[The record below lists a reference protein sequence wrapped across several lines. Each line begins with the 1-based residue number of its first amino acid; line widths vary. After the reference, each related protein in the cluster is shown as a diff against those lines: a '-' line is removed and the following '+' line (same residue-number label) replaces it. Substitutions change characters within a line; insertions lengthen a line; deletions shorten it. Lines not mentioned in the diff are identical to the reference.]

1 MCFTDVKHIFYI
13 LIKGNNSIRNT
24 IMQAEAATAKRLAPF
39 HASITAK
46 MKATEP
52 ATGESVASI
61 MAGNV
66 MAAKVT
72 YGT

>member
-1 MCFTDVKHIFYI
+1 
-13 LIKGNNSIRNT
+13 
-24 IMQAEAATAKRLAPF
+24 MQAEAATAKRLAPF